1 MTSKKMLVGIDG
13 SRQARKAFAHAMEL
27 CGSFGAALHAV
38 AVIYGP
44 DIEMAEPEEREQLIT
59 RYRQRFDEELEQLRE
74 LSSDKGV
81 EVEFHVL
88 EGHPVESLLD
98 FSWRGGFDHIVVG
111 HRRKGVFER
120 LLMGSVAR
128 QVVDH
133 ARCSVTVVR

>member
-13 SRQARKAFAHAMEL
+13 SRQARKAFTHAL
-27 CGSFGAALHAV
+27 DLSRCFGASLHAV

-44 DIEMAEPEEREQLIT
+44 DIEMAEPDEREQLIN
-59 RYRQRFDEELEQLRE
+59 RYRQRFEHELEQLRE
-74 LSSDKGV
+74 QARGADL

-88 EGHPVESLLD
+88 EGHPVESLLE
-98 FSWRGGFDHIVVG
+98 FSWHGNFDHIVVG
-111 HRRKGVFER
+111 HRRKGMFER

-128 QVVDH
+128 QVVDY